1 MTAPTQ
7 HQQSGGTQKRRY
19 LPSPERKEE
28 ILKAAFEEFSSRG
41 FLATSLERIASR
53 AGLSKSGIYAH
64 YKSKHDVFE
73 DVLLTTLLPDD
84 SRIPDLDTER
94 AEHLP
99 QLLDRYLDRRYA
111 SLSTPKAIA
120 AFRLLIVES
129 GRTPELVRRC
139 TQKLVERSLT
149 GDSDFIQA
157 CIKHQLVR
165 INIDTDAYL
174 LSNAPAALWLMLL
187 TLYGDKASPV
197 PLAQVKALHKKL
209 LMEQLQPDT
218 RPAIPVA

>member
-139 TQKLVERSLT
+139 TQKLVERSLA
-149 GDSDFIQA
+149 GDSNFIQA
-157 CIKHQLVR
+157 CIDRRLVHTS
-165 INIDTDAYL
+165 ISTNEYL
-174 LSNAPAALWLMLL
+174 LSNSPAALWLTLL
-187 TLYGDKASPV
+187 AIYGDKASPV
-197 PLAQVKALHKKL
+197 PLPQIKALHKR
-209 LMEQLQPDT
+209 LMLELLQPGK
-218 RPAIPVA
+218 

>member
-1 MTAPTQ
+1 LNSLAQYQKSSDM
-7 HQQSGGTQKRRY
+7 QKRRY
-19 LPSPERKEE
+19 LPSSERKEE

-41 FLATSLERIASR
+41 FLATSLERIANR

-73 DVLLTTLLPDD
+73 DVLLTTLLPAD
-84 SRIPDLDTER
+84 SRIPDLDTQCVEN
-94 AEHLP
+94 LP
-99 QLLDRYLDRRYA
+99 QLLDLYLDRRYM
-111 SLSTPKAIA
+111 SLSTQKAIA

-139 TQKLVERSLT
+139 IQKLVERSLT
-149 GDSDFIQA
+149 GDSNFIQA
-157 CIKHQLVR
+157 CIKRQLVR
-165 INIDTDAYL
+165 VNIDTDAYL
-174 LSNAPAALWLMLL
+174 LSNAPAALWVMLL
-187 TLYGDKASPV
+187 TLYGEKASPV

-209 LMEQLQPDT
+209 LMELLQPDA